1 MATRPRFRTGPRPY
15 LFPNTMGREY
25 YLAGTEHAF
34 CNERRPEVFNAPAAN
49 LAWERTLL
57 FLEKHL

>member
-1 MATRPRFRTGPRPY
+1 
-15 LFPNTMGREY
+15 MGREY
-25 YLAGTEHAF
+25 YLADAEHAL